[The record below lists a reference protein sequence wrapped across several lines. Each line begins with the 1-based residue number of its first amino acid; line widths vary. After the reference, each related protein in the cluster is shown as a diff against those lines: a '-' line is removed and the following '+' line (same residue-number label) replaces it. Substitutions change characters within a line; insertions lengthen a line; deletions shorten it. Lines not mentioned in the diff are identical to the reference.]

1 MLYTPTKEQGIRSQ
15 KTVIYYYC
23 HNKLITEVVTY
34 AARATNLNGMIHTH
48 PVSYPLARMLVGS
61 QISNKPFGS
70 LLYNAKSIAL
80 LRIIYKTVTPVLIS
94 HDRH

>member
-1 MLYTPTKEQGIRSQ
+1 MLYTPTKEQGVRSK

-23 HNKLITEVVTY
+23 HDKPITEVVTY
-34 AARATNLNGMIHTH
+34 AARATKLNGRFHAH
-48 PVSYPLARMLVGS
+48 SKSYPLARMLVCS